1 MEKTNS
7 NCKICSKIQIHKTR
21 RSNFIC
27 LNREL
32 THFSSNSHRPTR
44 APCISYT
51 YTTHTTYP
59 RTLYYRYL
67 AAMNQLIIKGSD
79 VSTSVT
85 ESSLLPPAPFFDS
98 DSPRERNIALPLH
111 IIARHSCFPT
121 LSKFTSPGQI
131 IHGGEIA

>member
-21 RSNFIC
+21 RPNFIC

-85 ESSLLPPAPFFDS
+85 ESSPLSPFS
-98 DSPRERNIALPLH
+98 IATPHGREISHYRY
-111 IIARHSCFPT
+111 T
-121 LSKFTSPGQI
+121 LSRAIPVSQLYRNSRRRAK
-131 IHGGEIA
+131 